1 MSFSS
6 NSESWHSFS
15 NSTPISGL
23 QSKAT
28 SPKRKNIQPTTI
40 SSLTKEKFICKDI
53 YEHWG
58 LIWYTYHR
66 TLKIKMKEVL
76 TNVSWKYHRTTT
88 ISSQYVSRVVL
99 TTQPDHSTKKID
111 IEWESKTP
119 NRHSAMELTK
129 FGMNQYFRLLS
140 LNNSIRKSKSMIK
153 TTYVPTRFLFC
164 YGTCPFNGTEV
175 EDVVF
180 SIHFPFFIEKVGGSR
195 ASLIL
200 TCSLNF
206 PVLPTPL
213 TKNHFFFDTLYD
225 SLNLIIYKFYVI
237 HFSTGNALDFII
249 NEINN
254 LIDSIEKTLVS
265 LTFPKPELLPIE
277 NYLPQSNI
285 SKQFK
290 DDISFISSAISAH
303 QQTYT
308 TICITS
314 NSKCA
319 SAFMNLFE
327 PFNTPIHMGHYY
339 PMFFYPVVLEKPI
352 PLFSIVFTPEISVE
366 SYINFPLPFCI
377 IDPSRR
383 SVQICSA
390 LSLPTHF
397 HNRAHELIQWMIQ
410 TQKIDKLSVIK
421 IRKVQTSNYQSIVK
435 NARLSTYVI
444 THISPFFS
452 LSLHQRKM
460 LLLRFSEE
468 LGMRGN
474 IFFNSVKYGDVHLDR
489 NCQWIRL
496 FEEIYGC
503 DLEGL
508 TLILASMKLYQ
519 PILIP
524 RTLWLLQQYEEAL
537 KINFI

>member
-15 NSTPISGL
+15 NSTPISGI
-23 QSKAT
+23 QSKTT
-28 SPKRKNIQPTTI
+28 SPKGKSIKPTTL

-53 YEHWG
+53 YKHWG

-66 TLKIKMKEVL
+66 TLKIKMKEAF
-76 TNVSWKYHRTTT
+76 TNVSWKYNRTTT
-88 ISSQYVSRVVL
+88 ISSQYVSRIVL

-111 IEWESKTP
+111 IGWESKTP
-119 NRHSAMELTK
+119 NRHSAMELIK

-140 LNNSIRKSKSMIK
+140 LNNSIRKSKSMAK
-153 TTYVPTRFLFC
+153 TTYIPTRFLFC
-164 YGTCPFNGTEV
+164 YGTCQFNGTEV

-200 TCSLNF
+200 T
-206 PVLPTPL
+206 
-213 TKNHFFFDTLYD
+213 Y
-225 SLNLIIYKFYVI
+225 
-237 HFSTGNALDFII
+237 
-249 NEINN
+249 
-254 LIDSIEKTLVS
+254 SIEKTLVS

-277 NYLPQSNI
+277 NYLPQQTI

-352 PLFSIVFTPEISVE
+352 PLFSIVFTPEIPVE
-366 SYINFPLPFCI
+366 SYINFPFPFCI

-410 TQKIDKLSVIK
+410 TQKLDKLSVIK

-435 NARLSTYVI
+435 NARLSNYVMS
-444 THISPFFS
+444 HISSFFS
-452 LSLHQRKM
+452 LSLKQRKM

-474 IFFNSVKYGDVHLDR
+474 IFFNSIKYGDVHLDR

-496 FEEIYGC
+496 FEEIYSC

-524 RTLWLLQQYEEAL
+524 RILWLLQQYEEAL